1 MSIPKKY
8 QDLVGTRQP
17 LGGGLFSGKKE
28 SPHKVY
34 NILDIRWGSSIVVN
48 VKELLETGESSYE
61 HPTIELLVKS
71 DDMKKSRWTRGFKV
85 KEIDLKKESV

>member
-8 QDLVGTRQP
+8 QDLVGTKQT

-28 SPHKVY
+28 SPQKDY
-34 NILDIRWGSSIVVN
+34 NIIGIRWGSATVVN
-48 VKELLETGESSYE
+48 FQEFSKTCESSYE